1 MSCSRHGIH
10 AQGVAS
16 SGNTVIHVEITVIPN
31 TEPFGL
37 AGRFQLHLNGCRYTA
52 PQSSF
57 ALEVRSNSQFFEFY
71 LLSLLLVYIS

>member
-37 AGRFQLHLNGCRYTA
+37 AGRFQLHLNGCRYTVQQA
-52 PQSSF
+52 SF
-57 ALEVRSNSQFFEFY
+57 GFKVRSDFQKF
-71 LLSLLLVYIS
+71 